1 MRRTKIVCTIG
12 PASEDEQTLQQ
23 LLDAGMNVARL
34 NMSHGD
40 YQEHGARIERLRRLR
55 EEKNLPVGIMLDT
68 KGPEIRLGKF
78 QGGKVE
84 LNAGQS
90 FTLTTRELLGDATR
104 ASISYAG
111 LPGDVAPG
119 QHILLDDGLIDLKV
133 ARIEGEQIVCQVE
146 NGGSIGDRKGVNVPG
161 AQIGLPAITQ
171 KDIDDIL
178 FGVDQGV
185 DFIAASFVRKASDVL
200 EIRQILE
207 AHRGEHIHIIAKI
220 ESQEGVD
227 NLEDILTVSDGIM
240 VARGDLGVEIPIA
253 EVPLVQKRII
263 AMCNQ
268 ASKPVI
274 TATQMLDS
282 MIRNPRPTRAE
293 ANDVANAILDGTDA
307 IMLSGETAS
316 GRYPLQALRI
326 MATIAERTEQAQLP
340 TRRTEQDRPMT
351 SVTEAVSHACVAM
364 AEELKASAIIT
375 ATHMG
380 STARQI
386 SRYRPPC
393 QIVAT
398 TDQPHTYYRMSL
410 VWGVRSLMA
419 PSTGNTDE
427 MINTSVG
434 LVERAGF
441 LKSGD
446 VALIT
451 AGVPV
456 GTSGT
461 TNLIKVHV
469 AGDVLIRAKGVGSG
483 SAYGKVCVVR
493 QLSDAQEKFEEGDVL
508 VAKQTDNSLMPFIRK
523 ASAIITENGDSL
535 SHAAVVGLALDIP
548 VILSAKNACSM
559 LRDGLYVTVHPGS
572 GFVYNGKSKAV

>member
-1 MRRTKIVCTIG
+1 
-12 PASEDEQTLQQ
+12 
-23 LLDAGMNVARL
+23 
-34 NMSHGD
+34 
-40 YQEHGARIERLRRLR
+40 
-55 EEKNLPVGIMLDT
+55 
-68 KGPEIRLGKF
+68 
-78 QGGKVE
+78 
-84 LNAGQS
+84 
-90 FTLTTRELLGDATR
+90 
-104 ASISYAG
+104 
-111 LPGDVAPG
+111 
-119 QHILLDDGLIDLKV
+119 
-133 ARIEGEQIVCQVE
+133 
-146 NGGSIGDRKGVNVPG
+146 
-161 AQIGLPAITQ
+161 
-171 KDIDDIL
+171 
-178 FGVDQGV
+178 
-185 DFIAASFVRKASDVL
+185 
-200 EIRQILE
+200 
-207 AHRGEHIHIIAKI
+207 
-220 ESQEGVD
+220 
-227 NLEDILTVSDGIM
+227 
-240 VARGDLGVEIPIA
+240 
-253 EVPLVQKRII
+253 
-263 AMCNQ
+263 
-268 ASKPVI
+268 
-274 TATQMLDS
+274 
-282 MIRNPRPTRAE
+282 
-293 ANDVANAILDGTDA
+293 
-307 IMLSGETAS
+307 
-316 GRYPLQALRI
+316 
-326 MATIAERTEQAQLP
+326 
-340 TRRTEQDRPMT
+340 MT